1 MRRII
6 YIAFYFVCQ
15 VELQKHIQMS
25 PAPVVPIAL
34 AATLGALFYVDKQY
48 KNMDAEDAKFKTKK
62 KMRCGL
68 MGAAVVLCL
77 AMVFNMISSKR
88 AKSSFENRVAHAA
101 STLRSSMNFAEGK
114 PSASDDFSA
123 RVSKA
128 AADLRKQ
135 IASSSAE
142 RQPMASSDLA
152 AKASAEISQF
162 IADNSHA

>member
-1 MRRII
+1 
-6 YIAFYFVCQ
+6 
-15 VELQKHIQMS
+15 MS
-25 PAPVVPIAL
+25 PPPVVPIAL

-48 KNMDAEDAKFKTKK
+48 KKLDTEDAKFQTKK

-77 AMVFNMISSKR
+77 VMVFNMINSKR
-88 AKSSFENRVAHAA
+88 ATSSFENRVAHAA
-101 STLRSSMNFAEGK
+101 STLRSSMNFAEGG
-114 PSASDDFSA
+114 SDDFSA

-142 RQPMASSDLA
+142 MSSSQPMASSDLA

>member
-1 MRRII
+1 M
-6 YIAFYFVCQ
+6 
-15 VELQKHIQMS
+15 ELHKHILMS
-25 PAPVVPIAL
+25 PSPVVVVPIAL
-34 AATLGALFYVDKQY
+34 LAVTLGSLFHVDKQY
-48 KNMDAEDAKFKTKK
+48 KKMDKEDAKYNTKK

-68 MGAAVVLCL
+68 MGAALVLCL
-77 AMVFNMISSKR
+77 TMVFNMIKSKR
-88 AKSSFENRVAHAA
+88 ATSSFENRVAHAA

-114 PSASDDFSA
+114 PSPSDDFSA

-142 RQPMASSDLA
+142 LSSSRQPMASSDLA